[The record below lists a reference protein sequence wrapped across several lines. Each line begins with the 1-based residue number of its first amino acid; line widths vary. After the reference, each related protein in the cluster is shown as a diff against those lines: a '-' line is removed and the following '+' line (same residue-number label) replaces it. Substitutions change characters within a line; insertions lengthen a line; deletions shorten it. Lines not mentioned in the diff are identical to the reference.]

1 MNPSVS
7 LSSHILIVDDE
18 PKNLQIL
25 NGLLTEYGYAVREAH
40 DGKEALEEALSF
52 PPDMIL
58 LDIKMPHFDGFE
70 VCTQLRAN
78 AKTKEIPIIFISGLT
93 NVNDIVQAFQVGG
106 VDYINKPFQFPEVI
120 ARVEKHLTILRQRQQ
135 ILEQKQQ
142 IEAMRKRDQQR
153 FNQLSQMREQFVASA
168 THDLKNPL
176 SIIRGSAEIMRRFSE
191 THANPYLRE
200 CIENILES
208 SKEMTELV
216 TGMLDYLKIQSS
228 LELQIAPVK
237 LKPLVANLLK
247 RHEIVARGRNISLK
261 SELEELEAKLD
272 ETQINR
278 VIDNLISNAIKYS
291 PDNTEI
297 MVRLKRDDK
306 HTVLEVQDA
315 GFGMAEAD
323 KAKLFTPFF
332 RAKKYDGDRL
342 IEGTGLGLAIVKEIL
357 DQHRGQIEVETELG
371 KGSIF
376 RVILPKPIKTP
387 EH

>member
-25 NGLLTEYGYAVREAH
+25 NGLLTEYGYAVREAG
-40 DGKEALEEALSF
+40 DGKEAIEEALAF

-58 LDIKMPHFDGFE
+58 MDIKMPNMDGFE
-70 VCTQLRAN
+70 ACAELKAN
-78 AKTKEIPIIFISGLT
+78 PKTKEIPIIFISGLT

-106 VDYINKPFQFPEVI
+106 VDYINKPFQFAEVI
-120 ARVEKHLTILRQRQQ
+120 ARVDKHLTILRQRQQ

-153 FNQLSQMREQFVASA
+153 FNQLSEMREQFVQSA

-216 TGMLDYLKIQSS
+216 TGMLDFLKIQSS
-228 LELQIAPVK
+228 LELQISQVK

-261 SELEELEAKLD
+261 SELEELDAQLD
-272 ETQINR
+272 ETQMNR

-291 PDNTEI
+291 PDNSQVH
-297 MVRLKRDDK
+297 VRLKKASK
-306 HTVLEVQDA
+306 HVVLEIQDE
-315 GFGMAEAD
+315 GFGIAQDD

-332 RAKKYDGDRL
+332 RGKKHDGERL

-371 KGSIF
+371 KGSTF
-376 RVILPKPIKTP
+376 RVLLPKPSKT
-387 EH
+387 